1 MKKTVLFL
9 SLLALTFSAC
19 TRFKTGDGGLQYAIH
34 TDEDSPAIK
43 EGDFIVLSGVLKT
56 QKDSILMNTYDA
68 GRPAFISA
76 AKPQFKGDLYSAFT
90 LLSEGDSA
98 TVKINLDTLA
108 LKNGQPKPPFAK
120 DDTYL
125 VYTIKIHKVISKGK
139 LSDADFVKKIDEYIK
154 KDAEDAQ
161 KAEPAKLKA
170 YAEANNLKATAT
182 PSGLQYAISKAGSG
196 NKAAA
201 GDTVVANFTGKF
213 LSGKVFDTSDAALAK
228 KENVFVPMRPYQ
240 PLKVAIG
247 TGGFM
252 IGFEEG
258 LSMFPA
264 GTKATL
270 LLPSAL
276 GYGQQGNQ
284 MIPPYTPLV
293 FEIEILKIIPGKGLV
308 PPPPPAPVK

>member
-1 MKKTVLFL
+1 MKKTLLFL
-9 SLLALTFSAC
+9 SLVAFTFSAC

-68 GRPAFISA
+68 GRPAFLSA
-76 AKPQFKGDLYSAFT
+76 MKPQFKGDLYTAFG

-98 TVKINLDTLA
+98 TIKINLDTLA
-108 LKNGQPKPPFAK
+108 LKNGNPKPPFAK

-139 LSDADFVKKIDEYIK
+139 LSDADFAKQIDEYIK
-154 KDAEDAQ
+154 KDAEDTQ

-170 YAEANNLKATAT
+170 YVEANKLKATAT
-182 PSGLQYAISKAGSG
+182 PSGLQYAVSKAGSG

-228 KENVFVPMRPYQ
+228 KENVFVPMRPYE
-240 PLKVAIG
+240 PIKVAIG

-252 IGFEEG
+252 PGFEEG
-258 LSMFPA
+258 LALFPA

-276 GYGQQGNQ
+276 GYGQQGSQ
-284 MIPPYTPLV
+284 VIPPYTPLV
-293 FEIEILKIIPGKGLV
+293 FEIEIVKIIPGKGLV
-308 PPPPPAPVK
+308 PPAPPAPAK